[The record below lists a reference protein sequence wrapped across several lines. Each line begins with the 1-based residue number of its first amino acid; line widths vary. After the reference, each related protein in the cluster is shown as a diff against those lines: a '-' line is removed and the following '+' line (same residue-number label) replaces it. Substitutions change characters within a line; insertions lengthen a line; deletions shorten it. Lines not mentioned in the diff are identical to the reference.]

1 MTTVSSALGTQATQ
15 PASAGFSQLRLQQ
28 ARRNAEQAELAARAL
43 QAQASNAQRTA
54 ARAQENARSLS
65 VQSDEAQTV
74 AGRARQGLHALDSA
88 NAAFSRVG
96 KVIERIA
103 PAAETPAATPVQAL
117 APATPAPAS
126 TAPAVLNTDGQVTGT
141 LVNTSA

>member
-1 MTTVSSALGTQATQ
+1 MTTVSSASSAQTVQ

-28 ARRNAEQAELAARAL
+28 ARRNAEQADFAARAL
-43 QAQASNAQRTA
+43 QAQASSAQRTA
-54 ARAQENARSLS
+54 AQAQENARSLS

-88 NAAFSRVG
+88 NAAFTRIG
-96 KVIERIA
+96 KAIEQVPPVAEKPTA
-103 PAAETPAATPVQAL
+103 PPVQA
-117 APATPAPAS
+117 APAPTPAPTAS
-126 TAPAVLNTDGQVTGT
+126 PVLNNEGQVTGT